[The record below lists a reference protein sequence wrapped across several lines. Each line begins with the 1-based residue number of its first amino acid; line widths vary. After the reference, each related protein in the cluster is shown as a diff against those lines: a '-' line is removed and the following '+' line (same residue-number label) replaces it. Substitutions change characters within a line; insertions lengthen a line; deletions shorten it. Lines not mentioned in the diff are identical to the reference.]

1 MSPKPCYVEDDF
13 LVGQCPECIACISLL
28 STGATLRAQ
37 VIVEGGWRNRISDPV
52 MAKLG
57 IPVMRTWNLSVP
69 LWEYHHGFQVGLGFE
84 EPTT

>member
-1 MSPKPCYVEDDF
+1 MCVSAP
-13 LVGQCPECIACISLL
+13 LL
-28 STGATLRAQ
+28 STGDTLLAQ

-69 LWEYHHGFQVGLGFE
+69 LWEYHHGFQVGLE
-84 EPTT
+84 TWEPNS